1 MQNKYP
7 LKMKTVY
14 ILNIFL
20 TIVILAVGI
29 ILIIDYVKNKD
40 NTNLSPDEIKVMRKN
55 YFKTSMLIFA
65 FLLLEHIERFF
76 R

>member
-14 ILNIFL
+14 ILNISL

-29 ILIIDYVKNKD
+29 ILIIDYVK
-40 NTNLSPDEIKVMRKN
+40 
-55 YFKTSMLIFA
+55 KTRTIPICLQTRS
-65 FLLLEHIERFF
+65 R
-76 R
+76 